1 MIWHIAKK
9 DLLLNIISVRFI
21 IGFLLCLLIILFTI
35 IVNIDDYKNQ
45 LRIYQI
51 DRAEA
56 EKNLKEIRVYSGLR
70 PEIVKPPEPLC
81 IFCTGISTNMGD
93 KVKTNFGEK
102 PIFPEGEESLK
113 DNPFLNSFLSID
125 FVSVISILISLLALV
140 FSYDLFTRERED
152 GTLKLTLSKGISRS
166 TFMAGKILGV
176 FITLVPI
183 LVFCYLL
190 SFLIILLSR
199 NVAFSAGEWT
209 NILILFIVS
218 LFFMATF
225 VMIGTTIS
233 SFVRY
238 SSTSIV
244 ICLLSW
250 IWFVFLVPAIINY
263 GVESLM
269 ETELYENV
277 RYTLDEI
284 DRDYSNIQSE
294 KYREILEEE
303 GLQGTTWFNA
313 DGGDDGYFETS
324 GTPIETM
331 EFERRIR
338 AWSEPVR
345 IEYADRKWAV
355 QKEYLDG
362 LIRQGRCQQYL
373 AWLSPSMIFKQ
384 VSACLCRT
392 DMNAFLGFMDELHS
406 YREILIEHFKN
417 NGLFDSFRYITA
429 QPVDQIVTFEE
440 YERINRDI
448 DQIMDQITTME
459 DFERFSKSGIIPE
472 CWSNNNNP
480 TLDLSDI
487 PMFRYQAA
495 GLPDLVNQGLLRMIA
510 LLAGCIVIF
519 VITQWSFNKY
529 DIR

>member
-9 DLLLNIISVRFI
+9 DFLLNIISVRFI
-21 IGFLLCLLIILFTI
+21 IGFLLCLLIIPFTI
-35 IVNIDDYKNQ
+35 IVNLDDYKNQ

-51 DRAEA
+51 DREEA
-56 EKNLKEIRVYSGLR
+56 EKNLKETRVYSGLR
-70 PEIVKPPEPLC
+70 PIIVKPPEPLG
-81 IFCTGISTNMGD
+81 IFCTGISSNMED
-93 KVKTNFGEK
+93 RVKTNFGEK
-102 PIFPEGEESLK
+102 PISPEGEASLR

-152 GTLKLTLSKGISRS
+152 GTLKLNISKGISRS

-199 NVAFSAGEWT
+199 DITFSTGEWM

-218 LFFMATF
+218 LFFMVTF
-225 VMIGTTIS
+225 VMIGTAIS
-233 SFVRY
+233 SLVHY

-250 IWFVFLVPAIINY
+250 IWFVFLAPAIINY
-263 GVESLM
+263 GVESFV

-277 RYTLDEI
+277 RYALSEI
-284 DRDYSNIQSE
+284 DRQYWDIHNE
-294 KYREILEEE
+294 KYHEILEEE

-313 DGGDDGYFETS
+313 TGGDDGYFETS
-324 GTPIETM
+324 GTPMEVM
-331 EFERRIR
+331 EFERRMR
-338 AWSEPVR
+338 EWSEPVR

-355 QKEYLDG
+355 QKNYLDD
-362 LIRQGRCQQYL
+362 LIRQNRWQQYL
-373 AWLSPSMIFKQ
+373 AWLSPSMIFEQ
-384 VSACLCRT
+384 VSVGLCRT
-392 DMNAFLGFMDELHS
+392 DINAFLGFMDEVRT
-406 YREILIEHFKN
+406 YREILIGHFKD
-417 NGLFDSFRYITA
+417 NGWFDSFRYITA
-429 QPVDQIVTFEE
+429 QPVDQIATFEE
-440 YERINRDI
+440 YRKIG
-448 DQIMDQITTME
+448 Q
-459 DFERFSKSGIIPE
+459 SGNIPD

-519 VITQWSFNKY
+519 VLTQWSFNKY

>member
-9 DLLLNIISVRFI
+9 DFLLNIISVRFI
-21 IGFLLCLLIILFTI
+21 IGFLLCLLIIPFTI

-45 LRIYQI
+45 LRIYQT

-56 EKNLKEIRVYSGLR
+56 EKNLKEVRVYSGLR
-70 PEIVKPPEPLC
+70 PEIVKPPEPLG
-81 IFCTGISTNMGD
+81 IFCKGISGNMGD

-102 PIFPEGEESLK
+102 PLFPQGEASLR

-152 GTLKLTLSKGISRS
+152 GTLKLNMSKGISRS

-199 NVAFSAGEWT
+199 DVAFSAGEWM
-209 NILILFIVS
+209 NILVLFIVS
-218 LFFMATF
+218 LFFMVTF
-225 VMIGTTIS
+225 VLIGTAIS
-233 SFVRY
+233 SLVRY

-250 IWFVFLVPAIINY
+250 VWFVFLVPATINY
-263 GVESLM
+263 GVESFV

-277 RYTLDEI
+277 RYALGEI
-284 DRDYSNIQSE
+284 ERQYWDVHSE
-294 KYREILEEE
+294 KSNEIREEE
-303 GLQGTTWFNA
+303 GLQRRSWWNA

-324 GTPIETM
+324 GTPLEVM
-331 EFERRIR
+331 EFERKLR

-362 LIRQGRCQQYL
+362 LIRQSRWQQYL
-373 AWLSPSMIFKQ
+373 AWLSPSLIFEQ
-384 VSACLCRT
+384 ISAGLCQT
-392 DMNAFLGFMDELHS
+392 DMNAFLDFMNEVHT
-406 YREILIEHFKN
+406 YREILIEHFIKN
-417 NGLFDSFRYITA
+417 GWFDSFRYITA

-440 YERINRDI
+440 YNRISSYI
-448 DQIMDQITTME
+448 MQLMDQITTIE
-459 DFERFSKSGIIPE
+459 EFERISESANIPD

-480 TLDLSDI
+480 ALDLSDI
-487 PMFRYQAA
+487 PMFSYQAA
-495 GLPDLVNQGLLRMIA
+495 GLPDLINQGLLRMIT
-510 LLAGCIVIF
+510 LLAGCIVLF
-519 VITQWSFNKY
+519 VLTQWSFNKY